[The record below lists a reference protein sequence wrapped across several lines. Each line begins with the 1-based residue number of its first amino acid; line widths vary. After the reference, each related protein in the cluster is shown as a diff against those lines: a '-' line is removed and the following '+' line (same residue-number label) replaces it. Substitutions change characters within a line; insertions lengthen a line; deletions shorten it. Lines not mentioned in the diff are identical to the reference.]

1 MPCYIPAKKEIDES
15 QANHNYEKYGFKLPD
30 NALIAHLLNMCC
42 EMGGELEAEGIE
54 DRLSR
59 GTYDW
64 YMNHKKRDNEKRKA
78 EIQDRLQKLKKE
90 EKNVARKLN
99 EIDDEISKLQGQ
111 LASI

>member
-1 MPCYIPAKKEIDES
+1 MPCYVPTKEEVNKD
-15 QANHNYEKYGFKLPD
+15 QAIHNFKKYGIELPD
-30 NALIAHLLNMCC
+30 NDLIAHLLNMCC
-42 EMGGELEAEGIE
+42 EMGTVLDCHFLLDHLELSTKQWFLE
-54 DRLSR
+54 
-59 GTYDW
+59 
-64 YMNHKKRDNEKRKA
+64 HKKRDNEKRKA